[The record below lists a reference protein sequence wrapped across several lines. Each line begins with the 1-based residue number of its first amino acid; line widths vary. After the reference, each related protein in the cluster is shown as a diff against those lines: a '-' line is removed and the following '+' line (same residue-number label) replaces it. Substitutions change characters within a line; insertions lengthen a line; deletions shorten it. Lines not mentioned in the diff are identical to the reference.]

1 VKARYLLGLAAAA
14 LLVSG
19 CKAAPRPA
27 PVVGISTPPTASA
40 APVAG
45 AHDRTAAPRTVIGN
59 GLWHVGTEAA
69 AGRWV
74 SYPPTAACRWVVRN
88 DDTPEGFVAG
98 YDGTGW
104 KADTAVYATVKDGQ
118 TIETAL
124 CGTWLKVG

>member
-1 VKARYLLGLAAAA
+1 MKVKARYLLGLAAAA
-14 LLVSG
+14 LLALG
-19 CKAAPRPA
+19 CTWGDLRPA
-27 PVVGISTPPTASA
+27 PVVGISPPAAS
-40 APVAG
+40 PVSS
-45 AHDRTAAPRTVIGN
+45 APRTTVGN

-74 SYPPTAACRWVVRN
+74 AYPPSDRCRWIVRT

-118 TIETAL
+118 TFETAL